1 MSDNFWENV
10 KLIDI
15 FFRRMTDVLL
25 PMYEREFKGG
35 ISLKYIGNRLVEGD
49 LEKLK
54 EFEKF
59 FDRLEE
65 CNVKKIFDEMKEDDK
80 DEKWTAEKVFFMD
93 ELIEKIEVVGV
104 LFNDIT
110 LEMGAWLD
118 KRIEEVIVKSIRDGC
133 NRRCKIEE
141 FVFNFTDAE
150 VGEEI
155 LHMLSLGANFVI
167 DGVQDCYKAQKKY
180 EHELLEYLRI

>member
-35 ISLKYIGNRLVEGD
+35 ICLKYIGNRLVEGD

-59 FDRLEE
+59 FDGLEE
-65 CNVKKIFDEMKEDDK
+65 CNVKKIFDEMKEDVK

-93 ELIEKIEVVGV
+93 ELIEKIQVVGV
-104 LFNDIT
+104 LYNDIT

-118 KRIEEVIVKSIRDGC
+118 KNIEEVIVITPRLAD
-133 NRRCKIEE
+133 RRL
-141 FVFNFTDAE
+141 AE
-150 VGEEI
+150 TINVYTY
-155 LHMLSLGANFVI
+155 I
-167 DGVQDCYKAQKKY
+167 DRYIHLADT
-180 EHELLEYLRI
+180 